1 MELRQRVED
10 MRDKEVINVNDGTKI
25 GFICD
30 LEIDTKTATATALII
45 YGKLRLFGLL
55 GREDDMVIPWENVK
69 LIGDDTVLV
78 DYKPIEYGVRK
89 RKSILSSFIE
99 IK

>member
-1 MELRQRVED
+1 MRQRVDD
-10 MRDKEVINVNDGTKI
+10 MRDKEVININDGAKV

-30 LEIDTKTATATALII
+30 LEVETKTAEITALII

-55 GREDDMVIPWENVK
+55 GREEDMVIPWENVK

-78 DYKPIEYGVRK
+78 DYQPIEYAAKKKKGF
-89 RKSILSSFIE
+89 LSNLIE
-99 IK
+99 IR